1 MTKEYKNYI
10 NGKWVASSSGEIFEN
25 TNPAN
30 CNEVLGRFQKSN
42 KKDVDKA
49 VAAAA
54 KAKKMWRET
63 PAPKRGEIMYKVAEL
78 LVKHKESLAQ
88 DMTKEMGKVIAE
100 TRGDVQE
107 AIDLTYFAA
116 GEGRRMAGETVPS
129 ELKNKFAMSVRMP
142 LGVVACITPWNFPL
156 AIPSWKLIPALIC
169 GNTAVIKPAEDTPL
183 TVVNF
188 MDIFEKAGLPPGVVN
203 MVTGYGPDAGAPLVE
218 HKDVDMVSFTGS
230 TQTGAGIASAC
241 AQRMKQYSLEMG
253 GKNAIIIMDD
263 ANLNLALEG
272 VMFGAFGTTGQR
284 CTACSRVVI
293 HKKVAKKFTDMLVE
307 RAKKLKLGNGLDEK
321 VDMGPLINDRARE
334 KVHRYVE
341 IGKEEGAK
349 LLTGGSHANSKVCKS
364 GYFYQPT
371 VFTDV
376 ESKMRIAQEE
386 IFGPVVSIL
395 ACNSFEEA
403 VDIVN
408 DSTYGLSS
416 AIYTQDVN
424 RAFKAIE
431 LLETG
436 LTYVNA
442 STIGAEIQLPFGGI
456 KGTGNGH
463 REVGIAAL
471 ETFSEWKSVFV
482 DYSGKLQKAQIDHD

>member
-30 CNEVLGRFQKSN
+30 CNQVLGRFQKSN

-88 DMTKEMGKVIAE
+88 DMTKEMGKIISE

-129 ELKNKFAMSVRMP
+129 ELRNKFAMSVRMP
-142 LGVVACITPWNFPL
+142 LGVVACVTPWNFPL

-188 MDIFEKAGLPPGVVN
+188 MNIFEKAGLPPGVVN
-203 MVTGYGPDAGAPLVE
+203 MVTGFGPDAGAPLVE

-263 ANLNLALEG
+263 ANLSLALEG

-307 RAKKLKLGNGLDEK
+307 RAKKLKLGNGLEEK

-334 KVHRYVE
+334 KVHRYVQ
-341 IGKEEGAK
+341 IGKDEGAK
-349 LLTGGSHANSKVCKS
+349 LLTGGNYANGKALKN
-364 GYFYQPT
+364 GWFYQPT
-371 VFTDV
+371 VFADV
-376 ESKMRIAQEE
+376 DPKMRIAQEE
-386 IFGPVVSIL
+386 IFGPVVGVI
-395 ACNSFEEA
+395 ACSSFEEA

-408 DSTYGLSS
+408 DSSYGLSS

-424 RAFKAIE
+424 RAFKAVE
-431 LLETG
+431 TLQTG

>member
-1 MTKEYKNYI
+1 MTKVYKNYI
-10 NGKWVASSSGEIFEN
+10 NGKWVSSSSGETFEN
-25 TNPAN
+25 VNPAN
-30 CNEVLGRFQKSN
+30 RNEVLGRFQKSN
-42 KKDVDKA
+42 KKDVEKA
-49 VAAAA
+49 VAAAV
-54 KAKKMWRET
+54 KARKMWRET

-78 LVKHKESLAQ
+78 LVKNKESLAR
-88 DMTKEMGKVIAE
+88 DMTREMGKIIAE

-116 GEGRRMAGETVPS
+116 GEGRRLAGETVPS

-183 TVVNF
+183 TVVHF

-203 MVTGYGPDAGAPLVE
+203 MVTGYGPEAGAPLVE

-230 TQTGAGIASAC
+230 TQTGSGIASAC
-241 AQRMKQYSLEMG
+241 AQRMKRYSLEMG

-293 HKKVAKKFTDMLVE
+293 HKKVAKKFTGMLVE
-307 RAKKLKLGNGLDEK
+307 RARKLKLGDGLDEK
-321 VDMGPLINDRARE
+321 VDMGPLINEKARE
-334 KVHRYVE
+334 KVHRYVQ
-341 IGKEEGAK
+341 IGKDEGAT
-349 LLTGGSHANSKVCKS
+349 LLTGGNYAS
-364 GYFYQPT
+364 GKALKNGWFYQPT
-371 VFTDV
+371 VFADV

-386 IFGPVVSIL
+386 IFGPVVGVI

-431 LLETG
+431 LLDTG

-442 STIGAEIQLPFGGI
+442 STIGAEIQLPFGGT

-463 REVGIAAL
+463 REVGTAAI
-471 ETFSEWKSVFV
+471 ETFSEWKSVFI

>member
-25 TNPAN
+25 LNPAN

-54 KAKKMWRET
+54 KAKKMWRQT

-78 LVKHKESLAQ
+78 LVKNKESLAQ
-88 DMTKEMGKVIAE
+88 DMTKEMGKIIAE

-116 GEGRRMAGETVPS
+116 GEGRRLAGDTVPS
-129 ELKNKFAMSVRMP
+129 ELPNKFAMSVRMP
-142 LGVVACITPWNFPL
+142 LGTVACITPWNFPL
-156 AIPSWKLIPALIC
+156 AIPSWKLIPALMC

-183 TVVNF
+183 TVASF
-188 MDIFEKAGLPPGVVN
+188 MNIFEKAGLPPGVVN

-230 TQTGAGIASAC
+230 VATGSDIAAKCAG
-241 AQRMKQYSLEMG
+241 QMKRYSLEMG
-253 GKNAIIIMDD
+253 GKNPIIIMDD

-284 CTACSRVVI
+284 CTACSRVII

-307 RAKKLKLGNGLDEK
+307 RAKKLKLGSGLDEK
-321 VDMGPLINDRARE
+321 VDMGPLITETARE
-334 KVHRYVE
+334 KVNRYVQ
-341 IGKEEGAK
+341 IGKDEGAK
-349 LLTGGSHANSKVCKS
+349 LLTGGNDANGKGCKN

-376 ESKMRIAQEE
+376 ETKMRIAQEE
-386 IFGPVVSIL
+386 IFGPVVSII

-403 VDIVN
+403 VDIAN

-431 LLETG
+431 TLDTG

-442 STIGAEIQLPFGGI
+442 STIGAEIHLPFGGT

-463 REVGIAAL
+463 REVGTAAL
-471 ETFSEWKSVFV
+471 DTFSEWKSVFV

>member
-88 DMTKEMGKVIAE
+88 DMTKEMGKIIAE

-142 LGVVACITPWNFPL
+142 LGVVACVTPWNFPL

-188 MDIFEKAGLPPGVVN
+188 MNIFEKAGLPPGVVN
-203 MVTGYGPDAGAPLVE
+203 MVTGFGPDAGAPLVE

-263 ANLNLALEG
+263 ANLSLALEG

-321 VDMGPLINDRARE
+321 VDMGPLINDKARE
-334 KVHRYVE
+334 KVHRYVQ
-341 IGKEEGAK
+341 IGKDEGAK
-349 LLTGGSHANSKVCKS
+349 LLTGGNYANGKVLKN
-364 GYFYQPT
+364 GWFYQPT
-371 VFTDV
+371 VFADV
-376 ESKMRIAQEE
+376 DSKMRIAQEE
-386 IFGPVVSIL
+386 IFGPVVGVI
-395 ACNSFEEA
+395 ACSSFEEA

-408 DSTYGLSS
+408 DSSYGLSS

-431 LLETG
+431 TLETG

>member
-49 VAAAA
+49 VAAAH
-54 KAKKMWRET
+54 KAKKMWRDT

-78 LVKHKESLAQ
+78 LVKNKEALAQ

-116 GEGRRMAGETVPS
+116 GEGRRLVGETVPS

-142 LGVVACITPWNFPL
+142 LGVVACITPWNFPI

-188 MDIFEKAGLPPGVVN
+188 MNIFEKAGLPSGVVN

-218 HKDVDMVSFTGS
+218 HEKVDMVSFTGS
-230 TQTGAGIASAC
+230 TQTGAGIASTC

-263 ANLNLALEG
+263 ANLDLALEG
-272 VMFGAFGTTGQR
+272 VMFGGFGTTGQR

-321 VDMGPLINDRARE
+321 VDMGPLINDKARE

-341 IGKEEGAK
+341 IGKKEGAK
-349 LLTGGSHANSKVCKS
+349 LLTGGNYANGKALKN
-364 GYFYQPT
+364 GWFYQPT
-371 VFTDV
+371 VFAGV
-376 ESKMRIAQEE
+376 ETKMRIAQEE
-386 IFGPVVSIL
+386 IFGPVVSVL
-395 ACNSFEEA
+395 ACNGFEEA

-431 LLETG
+431 MLETG

-442 STIGAEIQLPFGGI
+442 STIGAEIQLPFGGT

-471 ETFSEWKSVFV
+471 ETFSEWKSVFI
-482 DYSGKLQKAQIDHD
+482 DYSGKMQKAQIDHD

>member
-30 CNEVLGRFQKSN
+30 CNQVLGRFQKSN

-88 DMTKEMGKVIAE
+88 DMTKEMGKIISE

-129 ELKNKFAMSVRMP
+129 ELRNKFAMSVRMP
-142 LGVVACITPWNFPL
+142 LGVVACVTPWNFPL

-188 MDIFEKAGLPPGVVN
+188 MNIFEKAGLPPGVVN
-203 MVTGYGPDAGAPLVE
+203 MVTGFGPDAGAPLVE

-230 TQTGAGIASAC
+230 TQTGAGIASTC

-263 ANLNLALEG
+263 ANLSLALEG

-307 RAKKLKLGNGLDEK
+307 RAKKLKLGNGLEEK

-334 KVHRYVE
+334 KVHRYVQ
-341 IGKEEGAK
+341 IGKDEGAK
-349 LLTGGSHANSKVCKS
+349 LLTGGNYANGKVLKN
-364 GYFYQPT
+364 GWFYQPT
-371 VFTDV
+371 VFADV
-376 ESKMRIAQEE
+376 DSKMRIAQEE
-386 IFGPVVSIL
+386 IFGPVVGVI
-395 ACNSFEEA
+395 ACSSFEEA

-408 DSTYGLSS
+408 DSSYGLSS

-424 RAFKAIE
+424 RAFKAVE
-431 LLETG
+431 SLQTG